1 MAKHRQQGVQKKE
14 YNYIRGYNELY
25 DNLPSD
31 KTFIDGK
38 ALIHMVMKDI
48 AGADIIDE
56 YWINLIVDE
65 VHKLKFFEFV
75 RKVNKAKRNE
85 IRAIVDTNKPPIN
98 LIRLYFKEFE
108 KLAEGRRFYIGNPF
122 NYLTNVK
129 DE

>member
-1 MAKHRQQGVQKKE
+1 MTKHRQKDVRRKE
-14 YNYIRGYNELY
+14 HNYLRGYNELY

-31 KTFIDGK
+31 ETFIDGK
-38 ALIHMVMKDI
+38 ALIHMVMKDQ

-65 VHKLKFFEFV
+65 VHKLKFYEFI
-75 RKVNKAKRNE
+75 RKVNKAKQRE
-85 IRAIVDTNKPPIN
+85 IRSIVDSKEPPID